1 MVNATDIPFAVA
13 GKDIILMDDVLYTGR
28 TIRAALDALFDHG
41 RPARVQLLVLIDRGH
56 RELPIEAQL
65 RRPHGADHRQRNHRS
80 EVSGNRRHGKGAAG
94 GEGRRREPEMRCGR
108 PAGHRNLTRDEIQAI
123 LDRARDFQP
132 RGDHSFRKLD
142 LLRGRMV
149 VNLFFEASTRTRTS
163 FEIAAKRLGADAV
176 SITAQASSVSKGESL
191 VDTLNTLAAMRPDAI
206 IMRHAA
212 SGAPHFLQR
221 HLETPIINAGD
232 GTHEHPTQALLDAR
246 TILDRGAAL
255 EGLRVAIIGDI
266 AHSRVARSNVY
277 LLSKFGAE
285 IVLCG
290 PASLLPRELEQIAP
304 GVTLTT
310 DMNEAIRDAD
320 VIMMLRVQLERQHE
334 AAFPAS
340 EYFQFYGLRLE
351 HLRLAK
357 PDVIVMHPGPINRGR
372 EISSEVADS
381 QRSVILNQVEN
392 GIAVRMAVLERVLT
406 GRDHA
411 GAAH

>member
-1 MVNATDIPFAVA
+1 
-13 GKDIILMDDVLYTGR
+13 
-28 TIRAALDALFDHG
+28 
-41 RPARVQLLVLIDRGH
+41 
-56 RELPIEAQL
+56 
-65 RRPHGADHRQRNHRS
+65 
-80 EVSGNRRHGKGAAG
+80 
-94 GEGRRREPEMRCGR
+94 
-108 PAGHRNLTRDEIQAI
+108 
-123 LDRARDFQP
+123 
-132 RGDHSFRKLD
+132 
-142 LLRGRMV
+142 MV

-163 FEIAAKRLGADAV
+163 FEIAAKRLGADAIT
-176 SITAQASSVSKGESL
+176 ITAQASSVSKGESL

-221 HLETPIINAGD
+221 HLDTPIVNAGD

-246 TILDRGAAL
+246 TILDRGAKL

-277 LLSKFGAE
+277 LLSKFGAD

-290 PASLLPRELEQIAP
+290 PASLLPAELAQIAP
-304 GVTLTT
+304 GVTLTHNM
-310 DMNEAIRDAD
+310 DEAIRGAD

-334 AAFPAS
+334 MAFPAS
-340 EYFQFYGLRLE
+340 EYFQFYGLRPE
-351 HLRLAK
+351 HLRLAS

-392 GIAVRMAVLERVLT
+392 GIAVRMAVLERVLC
-406 GRDHA
+406 GVA
-411 GAAH
+411 GH

>member
-1 MVNATDIPFAVA
+1 M
-13 GKDIILMDDVLYTGR
+13 
-28 TIRAALDALFDHG
+28 
-41 RPARVQLLVLIDRGH
+41 
-56 RELPIEAQL
+56 
-65 RRPHGADHRQRNHRS
+65 
-80 EVSGNRRHGKGAAG
+80 
-94 GEGRRREPEMRCGR
+94 
-108 PAGHRNLTRDEIQAI
+108 PAGLLGIEGLERGEIQAI

-132 RGDHSFRKLD
+132 RGGDATRKYD

-163 FEIAAKRLGADAV
+163 FEIAAKRLGADTV
-176 SITAQASSVSKGESL
+176 SISAQASSVAKGESL
-191 VDTLNTLAAMRPDAI
+191 VDTLNTLSAMHPDAI

-221 HLETPIINAGD
+221 HLETPIVNAGD

-246 TILDRGAAL
+246 TILDRGARL

-266 AHSRVARSNVY
+266 AHSRVARSNVH

-290 PASLLPRELEQIAP
+290 PASLLPPELAEIAP

-310 DMNEAIRDAD
+310 DMNEAIRGAD

-372 EISSEVADS
+372 EIASEVADS
-381 QRSVILNQVEN
+381 QRSVILTQVEN
-392 GIAVRMAVLERVLT
+392 GIAVRMAVLERVLQPEN
-406 GRDHA
+406 RHA
-411 GAAH
+411 HAAD

>member
-1 MVNATDIPFAVA
+1 MK
-13 GKDIILMDDVLYTGR
+13 G
-28 TIRAALDALFDHG
+28 
-41 RPARVQLLVLIDRGH
+41 LLG
-56 RELPIEAQL
+56 IE
-65 RRPHGADHRQRNHRS
+65 
-80 EVSGNRRHGKGAAG
+80 E
-94 GEGRRREPEMRCGR
+94 
-108 PAGHRNLTRDEIQAI
+108 LTREEVQAI
-123 LDRARDFQP
+123 LDRARHFQVGP
-132 RGDHSFRKLD
+132 GQRFRKFD
-142 LLRGRMV
+142 LLKGRMV
-149 VNLFFEASTRTRTS
+149 VNLFFENSTRTRTS
-163 FEIAAKRLGADAV
+163 FELAAKGLGADAV

-191 VDTLNTLAAMRPDAI
+191 VDTLNTLGAMRPDAI
-206 IMRHAA
+206 IMRHSA

-221 HLETPIINAGD
+221 HLGIPIINAGD

-246 TILDRGAAL
+246 TILDRGKSL

-277 LLSKFGAE
+277 LLSKYGAD

-290 PASLLPRELEQIAP
+290 PASLLPMELKQLAP

-310 DMNEAIRDAD
+310 DIEEAIRDAD

-334 AAFPAS
+334 AAFPAG
-340 EYFQFYGLRLE
+340 EYFPFYGLRLE

-381 QRSVILNQVEN
+381 QRSAILNQVEN
-392 GIAVRMAVLERVLT
+392 GISVRMAVLERVLS
-406 GRDHA
+406 GDANA

>member
-1 MVNATDIPFAVA
+1 MPR
-13 GKDIILMDDVLYTGR
+13 G
-28 TIRAALDALFDHG
+28 
-41 RPARVQLLVLIDRGH
+41 LLGIEGLERG
-56 RELPIEAQL
+56 
-65 RRPHGADHRQRNHRS
+65 
-80 EVSGNRRHGKGAAG
+80 
-94 GEGRRREPEMRCGR
+94 EM
-108 PAGHRNLTRDEIQAI
+108 QAI

-132 RGDHSFRKLD
+132 RAGNAPRKYD

-163 FEIAAKRLGADAV
+163 FEIAAKRLGADTI
-176 SITAQASSVSKGESL
+176 SISAQASSVAKGESL
-191 VDTLNTLAAMRPDAI
+191 VDTLNTLSAMHPDAI

-221 HLETPIINAGD
+221 YLETPIVNAGD

-246 TILDRGAAL
+246 TILDQGARL

-266 AHSRVARSNVY
+266 AHSRVARSNVH

-290 PASLLPRELEQIAP
+290 PASLLPPELAEIAP

-310 DMNEAIRDAD
+310 DMNEAIRGAD

-351 HLRLAK
+351 HLSLAK
-357 PDVIVMHPGPINRGR
+357 PEVIVMHPGPINRGR
-372 EISSEVADS
+372 EIASEVADS
-381 QRSVILNQVEN
+381 QRSVILTQVEN
-392 GIAVRMAVLERVLT
+392 GIAIRMAVLERVLQPDN
-406 GRDHA
+406 RHA
-411 GAAH
+411 HAAD